1 MEAIAYLLTG
11 GIEGMLYMNLRQ
23 MAQPRYDPGGVLVDS
38 GTDLKQPGLV
48 SYMFDYVYISWI
60 VHVLSLFTKWAW
72 MVYLAIPAYLVYMA
86 APYARQLLLA
96 QGGSTGQQGEQQS
109 AEDEAREK
117 KRREKKERKQQRVK
131 YVRG

>member
-1 MEAIAYLLTG
+1 
-11 GIEGMLYMNLRQ
+11 MLYMNLRQ
-23 MAQPRYDPGGVLVDS
+23 MAQPRYDSGGILVDS

-48 SYMFDYVYISWI
+48 SYMFDYVYISWF

-72 MVYLAIPAYLVYMA
+72 MVYLAIPAYFVYVA
-86 APYARQLLLA
+86 APYIRQLISS
-96 QGGSTGQQGEQQS
+96 QGSSAGNQGEQQS